1 MRLSQPFLARCL
13 TRCGRIITFKH
24 WHGSNFCKI
33 CQLQT
38 VFSFHSIQFR
48 NRSAIDLSILLLLI
62 FIGADAPISTMIG
75 DDRKR
80 IRSRGRTVAPNSMES
95 SSGLV
100 SPHRVARPRPNA
112 RISVACKLRF
122 ITCYPSESL
131 SARSSI
137 PLPLLLPLPFFRDLH
152 HLNCTLNLRCYL
164 RLYFFSLF
172 HCYCFF
178 FFNYSRMDY

>member
-62 FIGADAPISTMIG
+62 FIGADAPISTANDRGWSKADPFQRPDRGPEFDGIQFRTGFAASSRAAEAQRANLGRMQITFHNLLPVREFIG
-75 DDRKR
+75 P
-80 IRSRGRTVAPNSMES
+80 IFHPPPPPPS
-95 SSGLV
+95 S
-100 SPHRVARPRPNA
+100 PIFP
-112 RISVACKLRF
+112 
-122 ITCYPSESL
+122 
-131 SARSSI
+131 RSS
-137 PLPLLLPLPFFRDLH
+137 PSQ
-152 HLNCTLNLRCYL
+152 
-164 RLYFFSLF
+164 LYFKFKMLSSPV
-172 HCYCFF
+172 FF
-178 FFNYSRMDY
+178 FFTSFLLFLFF